1 MSLAKTSLFWDYTQ
15 VSESVQARRI
25 EVLPRRPQISVREEL
40 RASQRGRLICAI
52 ADSVAEKGYAET
64 SVADVIALA
73 GVSRRTF
80 YEHFKDKEDCFLAAY
95 DAGAK
100 ATYDAMMEA
109 AEGLD
114 DWRLILDSVLTTWLE
129 FLEADLSFTRAYMI
143 EFWAAGDAAR
153 ERWKRRRDR
162 TGGLLKTLHELARK
176 EDPSIVPVSDSVI
189 AAVVGG
195 VNRVLISH
203 VLDRRKAPLTS
214 LKPEL
219 LGFIKMT
226 LATHEQP

>member
-1 MSLAKTSLFWDYTQ
+1 VSPNAQ
-15 VSESVQARRI
+15 VQ
-25 EVLPRRPQISVREEL
+25 VLPRGPHLSVRDEL

-52 ADSVAEKGYAET
+52 ADSVAAKGYPDT

-80 YEHFKDKEDCFLAAY
+80 YEHFKDKEECFLAAY
-95 DAGAK
+95 DEGAK
-100 ATYDAMMEA
+100 ATYDAMVEA

-114 DWRLILDSVLTTWLE
+114 DWRVILDAVLTTWLE
-129 FLEADLSFTRAYMI
+129 YLQADLAFTRAYMV

-153 ERWKRRRDR
+153 QRWMRRRDR
-162 TGGLLKTLHELARK
+162 TGGLLKTLHEMARK
-176 EDPSIVPVSDSVI
+176 EDPRIVPVSDTVV

-203 VLDRRKAPLTS
+203 VLENRSEPLTE
-214 LKPEL
+214 LKPDL
-219 LGFIKMT
+219 VRFIKMS
-226 LATHEQP
+226 LATREKP